1 MLKPGN
7 RDNKKPY
14 SSPLITVYGTIQE
27 LTQHVGMRGKADTP
41 SPRGP
46 KTHT

>member
-1 MLKPGN
+1 MLKPVQ

-14 SSPLITVYGTIQE
+14 SSPLITVYGTIRE
-27 LTQHVGMRGKADTP
+27 LTQHLGLRGNPD
-41 SPRGP
+41 SRLPRGP

>member
-27 LTQHVGMRGKADTP
+27 LTQKVGMRGRPD
-41 SPRGP
+41 SSGPRPP

>member
-1 MLKPGN
+1 MFKPGN

-27 LTQHVGMRGKADTP
+27 LTQHVGLRGKPD
-41 SPRGP
+41 SKLPRSQ

>member
-27 LTQHVGMRGKADTP
+27 LTQHVGLRGQPDSKL
-41 SPRGP
+41 PRSA

>member
-1 MLKPGN
+1 MLKPVK

-27 LTQHVGMRGKADTP
+27 LTQLVGTRGKPD
-41 SPRGP
+41 SHMPRP
-46 KTHT
+46 AKTHT

>member
-14 SSPLITVYGTIQE
+14 SSPMITVYGTIQA
-27 LTQHVGMRGKADTP
+27 LTQMVGTRGKKDSP
-41 SPRGP
+41 VPRGP
-46 KTHT
+46 RTHT

>member
-1 MLKPGN
+1 MLKPVK

-14 SSPLITVYGTIQE
+14 SSPLITVYGTIRE
-27 LTQHVGMRGKADTP
+27 LTQHVGIRGNPDSHA
-41 SPRGP
+41 PRGP